1 MAEESKEKKGVQ
13 PGRRTEHLV
22 DPDKNKKAWQQKATD
37 ASGRDCWDEA
47 SPPHVERRRGL
58 EALARRDRNEREG

>member
-22 DPDKNKKAWQQKATD
+22 DPDKNKKAWQQKGTD
-37 ASGRDCWDEA
+37 ASGRDWTK
-47 SPPHVERRRGL
+47 PRRPTLKDG
-58 EALARRDRNEREG
+58 EV